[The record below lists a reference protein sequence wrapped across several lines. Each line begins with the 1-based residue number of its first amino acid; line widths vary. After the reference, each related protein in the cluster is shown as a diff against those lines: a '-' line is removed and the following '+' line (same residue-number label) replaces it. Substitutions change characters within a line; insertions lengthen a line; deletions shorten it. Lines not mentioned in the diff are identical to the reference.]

1 MPAHAVDIRGDGVLE
16 LLLDTRSMAIWELLR
31 RIQTPSTAAELSN
44 WTRVPTTTIQASLD
58 RLGRFGLV
66 DSVRAGGRRK
76 SVAYRVTQ
84 DRIVLAGT
92 PRDPGDRALLKR
104 FYEDRQEAFDRVFGS
119 GTAFER
125 SWHPHEL
132 FEFLCAPVSLNEIE
146 VEELRRRLDGVLHF
160 LKLVQAKHNGVRMK
174 PPPRCNYYVTV
185 RVQPL
190 STGVLPQPDIT
201 VAPRGQVPPARA
213 PEPGGW
219 RSLSARE
226 REVAIAL
233 MGGST
238 QPEIARKL
246 GRSPHTIGTLTRR
259 IYRKLRIRRRAELVN
274 VLRIIDGPAVA

>member
-1 MPAHAVDIRGDGVLE
+1 MPAHVLDVREQGILE
-16 LLLDTRSMAIWELLR
+16 LLLDTRSMALWELLR
-31 RIQTPSTAAELSN
+31 RIQTPCTAVELAA
-44 WTRVPTTTIQASLD
+44 WVQASVAVTQKSLD
-58 RLGRFGLV
+58 HLGRFGLV
-66 DSVRAGGRRK
+66 ESVRAGGRRK

-92 PRDPGDRALLKR
+92 PRDPGDRTLLKR
-104 FYEDRQEAFDRVFGS
+104 FYEDRQEAFDRVYGS
-119 GTAFER
+119 GAAFER

-132 FEFLCAPVSLNEIE
+132 FEFLCAPISLNEIE

-160 LKLVQAKHNGVRMK
+160 LKLVQAKHNGVRMR
-174 PPPRCNYYVTV
+174 PPPKCNYYVTV
-185 RVQPL
+185 RAQPL
-190 STGVLPQPDIT
+190 AASALPQPDIT

-259 IYRKLRIRRRAELVN
+259 IYGKLGIRRRAELVN
-274 VLRIIDGPAVA
+274 VLRILDGPPVA